1 MPEASMG
8 WVSQQRE
15 KLKLAGKS
23 NVERKLRSLC
33 RKYMDFILLVGDG
46 DGHRGEGGKKRRLT
60 RWKKK
65 RTSRTWRRGESELD
79 RVDESRDTGRPKQ
92 EAPVSNSSLATIQLG
107 DKCGDVWVGS
117 GKTRLAS
124 PKRMAKGNR
133 SKLQSPPPW
142 KVRPL
147 QLCRLGMV
155 DRTGRE

>member
-1 MPEASMG
+1 MG
-8 WVSQQRE
+8 IGGRE
-15 KLKLAGKS
+15 EEKAHM
-23 NVERKLRSLC
+23 VE
-33 RKYMDFILLVGDG
+33 
-46 DGHRGEGGKKRRLT
+46 EKRA
-60 RWKKK
+60 
-65 RTSRTWRRGESELD
+65 SRTWPRGGNKSD
-79 RVDESRDTGRPKQ
+79 RVDEARDTGRPKQ
-92 EAPVSNSSLATIQLG
+92 EAQVSNSSLVTIQLG